1 MKKFLSLLC
10 ALLLL
15 TVSCASAD
23 GTVVEFHDKI
33 LLNGALPEGCSYSQ
47 ISLDENMLFG
57 NISSG
62 DPAAPYYEIC
72 INLSDN
78 TGYIEAESPKDLGTE
93 ELNLIKQRFEDESN
107 VTFDMLVT
115 ASGDNLLVV
124 REITGQFLDFY
135 TVCLGYEIDLTLLH
149 KDGKALTDA
158 EINSFLEFIRNMDI
172 VPVKG

>member
-15 TVSCASAD
+15 TVSCACAD

-33 LLNGALPEGCSYSQ
+33 LLNGALPEGFSYSQ
-47 ISLDENMLFG
+47 ISLDENMIFG
-57 NISSG
+57 YITSG

-78 TGYIEAESPKDLGTE
+78 TGYIEAESPKDLSAE

-135 TVCLGYEIDLTLLH
+135 TVCLGYEIDLTLFPSEGQL
-149 KDGKALTDA
+149 LTEEQIQQGLDYVKT
-158 EINSFLEFIRNMDI
+158 LDI
-172 VPVKG
+172 VSIRG